1 LEISLTMK
9 LETWVSLAS
18 IGLSAMFVALII
30 SLYSFLIGPGG
41 QGPSRVVDPGGLLI
55 QQVSISAAPSVI
67 LAAFVFAL
75 TRTTGSRSA
84 GLLLLGAGIIMLAG
98 MLYTASSL
106 LPSIPKQYV
115 VGGVGQ
121 LPYMF
126 AVAGAIVAGLGAYLA
141 VRKKQAMAGNLDD
154 LR

>member
-1 LEISLTMK
+1 MEISLTMK

-18 IGLSAMFVALII
+18 IGLSAMFVALIV
-30 SLYSFLIGPGG
+30 SLYSFLIGPDG
-41 QGPSRVVDPGGLLI
+41 QGPSRVVDPRGLLV

-75 TRTTGSRSA
+75 ARTTGSRSA
-84 GLLLLGAGIIMLAG
+84 GLMLVGAGVIMLAG
-98 MLYTASSL
+98 MLYAASAL

-121 LPYMF
+121 VPYMF
-126 AVAGAIVAGLGAYLA
+126 AAAGAVVAGLGAYLA
-141 VRKKQAMAGNLDD
+141 ARKKAMAGNLDD